1 MSLPLVTLVLL
12 AAPVFAAPQPRD
24 ECRDGLDKLNNQSG
38 QSPCAV
44 RSQLQQACK
53 ADPSNTDQ
61 CRCNTV
67 VYNVGA
73 ACAACSGDN
82 MPTWADWAD
91 ENSCAS
97 NPDPFPSNVDI
108 DSNTIPPWAH
118 LPLSTNNDFNVSA
131 AILDAGGSS
140 SNPSP
145 SRKSVA
151 TQIAVPI
158 AAGVGVAIIA
168 VLGFWLYRRR
178 HHQQVRRN
186 PRMKTL
192 PSLPGTKNTFWQ
204 PQHWFYTVW
213 PLARSRRLRPS
224 KKDSDWAIDVDVDDE
239 DTKWL
244 GHSRGPSAASFHDAY
259 PLVQSPL
266 HAEPEHEPDLPHTS
280 AHIPETSSSSL
291 LPHLDFP
298 DVRVPTFME
307 RFIRFKDGLRK
318 SSGYQAK
325 YVSPVSPDA
334 QFRIDGSA
342 GPTPT
347 ARAFSIAKPPSNSK
361 PKPKLNPS
369 PVDTGAGRSA
379 GSAASGAV
387 AQPAVA
393 ERSDFEPQSEGVA
406 SSVLIISRDGE
417 DFTIDDT
424 ATTAPSGSPRTMSM
438 SRQTTTGSQVLSA
451 YSGSPR
457 TGTGTGSWLPSPAR
471 ANTSSTVS
479 GAYPFEL
486 RRDPDLAS
494 PRTWAARF
502 PAPPQAF
509 SQSSQAFRSFAEP
522 TSSLGVPPRSGS

>member
-1 MSLPLVTLVLL
+1 MQCGRVQRRCSMRSVRWGQHAYLGRLGRRKQLCEQSR
-12 AAPVFAAPQPRD
+12 PV
-24 ECRDGLDKLNNQSG
+24 
-38 QSPCAV
+38 SP
-44 RSQLQQACK
+44 
-53 ADPSNTDQ
+53 
-61 CRCNTV
+61 
-67 VYNVGA
+67 
-73 ACAACSGDN
+73 
-82 MPTWADWAD
+82 
-91 ENSCAS
+91 
-97 NPDPFPSNVDI
+97 NVDI
-108 DSNTIPPWAH
+108 DNNTVPPWAY
-118 LPLSTNNDFNVSA
+118 LPLSSNNDFNVSA
-131 AILDAGGSS
+131 AILDSAGSS
-140 SNPSP
+140 SNSSP
-145 SRKSVA
+145 SRKNVA

-178 HHQQVRRN
+178 QHKQVRRN
-186 PRMKTL
+186 SRMKTL
-192 PSLPGTKNTFWQ
+192 PSLPGAQNTFWQ
-204 PQHWFYTVW
+204 PRHWFYAVW

-224 KKDSDWAIDVDVDDE
+224 KKDSDWAIDVDMDDE

-266 HAEPEHEPDLPHTS
+266 RAEPEHEPDLPHTS

-347 ARAFSIAKPPSNSK
+347 ARAFNIAKLPPKSK
-361 PKPKLNPS
+361 PKPNAKPKPRPS
-369 PVDTGAGRSA
+369 PVDTGAGHS
-379 GSAASGAV
+379 GGGGASVSV
-387 AQPAVA
+387 AEVQPAVA

-406 SSVLIISRDGE
+406 SSVLIISRNGE

-451 YSGSPR
+451 YSGSPL

-486 RRDPDLAS
+486 RHDPDLTS

-509 SQSSQAFRSFAEP
+509 SQSPQAFRSLAEP
-522 TSSLGVPPRSGS
+522 TSRLGAPPRSGS